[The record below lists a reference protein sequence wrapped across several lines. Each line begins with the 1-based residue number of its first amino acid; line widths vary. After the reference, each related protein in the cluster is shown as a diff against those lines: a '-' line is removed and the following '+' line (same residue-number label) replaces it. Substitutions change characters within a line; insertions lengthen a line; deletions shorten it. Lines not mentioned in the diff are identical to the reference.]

1 MNCKTLRNFA
11 LIPVFSML
19 IYSVAAQNSQVLYN
33 MNVPQNHL
41 LNPALRPTNSAYIGM
56 PGLSGF
62 TINVNNNF
70 LNFSDIFINGGA
82 DSLLPFLHPG
92 YDPDEFLSKIK
103 EKNSI
108 EPGFTM
114 PLFGLGFSAGKDMY
128 IFLDIIDRFE
138 GNVVIPKDLFRFSL
152 MGAEDFIGSDFDL
165 SSLKGNLKY
174 YREIGLGFSR
184 NFSTRLRVGVKAK
197 LLFGI
202 ASASIDARTLALSVK
217 DEFSQS
223 LDADVM
229 VNLSAP
235 LNVYISP
242 DHKFD
247 SIAFDDMRFDRG
259 GGVRDFMFNNKN
271 FGLGLDIGATYEIS
285 RKLTVSAAVT
295 DLGYIKWKS
304 DLSSFHIKS
313 RFEFNGLDLPDVYDG
328 TTTIDNAVDGVLD
341 SLENSYTITDLSEP
355 FKTYMPFGITFGSN
369 YDVTDY
375 FRVGLLSYSRVL
387 GKQLKQSLTLSANLN
402 LGSALSLS
410 LAYTA
415 ANHRYDNLG
424 AGLAFRA
431 GFFQFYSIVDRIPL
445 SWNRVTNSN
454 GNSFSVPSNLNTIN
468 ARFGINFVFGNKT
481 KKKLDKPMVF
491 VE

>member
-1 MNCKTLRNFA
+1 MN
-11 LIPVFSML
+11 I
-19 IYSVAAQNSQVLYN
+19 
-33 MNVPQNHL
+33 PQNHL
-41 LNPALRPTNSAYIGM
+41 LNPALRSTNSAYVGI
-56 PGLSGF
+56 PVLSGF

-70 LNFSDIFINGGA
+70 LNFSDIFIKGGA

-114 PLFGLGFSAGKDMY
+114 PLLGLGFSAGKDMY
-128 IFLDIIDRFE
+128 FFLDIIDKFE

-152 MGAEDFIGSDFDL
+152 LGAEDFVGSDFDL
-165 SSLKGNLKY
+165 SALRANLKY
-174 YREIGLGFSR
+174 YREIGMGFSR
-184 NFSTRLRVGVKAK
+184 NFSRRLRVGVKAK

-202 ASASIDARTLALSVK
+202 ASASIDTRTLALSVK

-235 LNVYISP
+235 LDVYISP

-247 SIAFDDMRFDRG
+247 SIAFDDSRFDSGR
-259 GGVRDFMFNNKN
+259 GVRDFMFNNRN
-271 FGLGLDIGATYEIS
+271 FGLGLDLGATYEVNT
-285 RKLTVSAAVT
+285 KLSVSAAIT
-295 DLGYIKWKS
+295 DLGFIKWKS
-304 DLSSFHIKS
+304 DLTSIHIKS
-313 RFEFNGLDLPDVYDG
+313 KFDFNGLDLPDVYDG
-328 TTTIDNAVDGVLD
+328 TTTIESAVDEVLD
-341 SLENSYTITDLSEP
+341 SLENSYTITDLSTP
-355 FKTYMPFGITFGSN
+355 FKTYMPFGITFGGN

-375 FRVGLLSYSRVL
+375 FNVGLLSYSRVL
-387 GKQLKQSLTLSANLN
+387 AKQVKQSLTLSGNLN
-402 LGSALSLS
+402 LGSSLSLS

-445 SWNRVTNSN
+445 SWNRVTNSD

-481 KKKLDKPMVF
+481 KKKLDKPMVL